1 VFITAYARVISR
13 LHEIQTVVI
22 PCPADLRKFS
32 SMQGKITV
40 ANMTGI
46 YRKIV
51 VEIKPQHSFSQTL
64 SQVHIEMELQK
75 SRFRCLVGIRPLD
88 YTFHKIPRFILAL
101 GIKWFYH
108 LLPVSYTNFGKID
121 HTKLFFNNCKITS
134 CYTTGTYRFPPDFQI
149 SISTFQNVC
158 TLNCTL
164 TGQDTDKMTGQHILD
179 EVKNEIID
187 WGNT

>member
-1 VFITAYARVISR
+1 
-13 LHEIQTVVI
+13 
-22 PCPADLRKFS
+22 
-32 SMQGKITV
+32 
-40 ANMTGI
+40 MTGI

-179 EVKNEIID
+179 KVKNEIID